1 MLPDMNQLHVRDP
14 RPRQQIATR
23 VAFFIAGF
31 AMSAWAPLVPF
42 AKSRLGVND
51 GVLGGLLLCL
61 GIGSIVA
68 MPWSGYMASRFG
80 CRRVI
85 VASASL
91 MGLMLPFLAE
101 LGSVPGFM
109 AALLLFGA
117 GLGALDVT
125 INIQA
130 IRVERESGR
139 TMMSG
144 FHGLF
149 SVGGFA
155 GAVTVTTLLGA
166 GMSTLTAVLVVDT
179 GIAALL
185 AIAFRDM
192 LAQGAR
198 QDGPN
203 FARPRGVVLMLGILC
218 LIAFLT
224 EGAVLDWSA
233 LFLTQSGALDA
244 SQGGFGYAAFSCAMT
259 FCRLSGDA
267 WVHRFG
273 GRAIVVSGA
282 LVAAMGLVLA
292 TQVAGWPWALGG
304 FALVGVGCANI
315 APVLFTAAGRQ
326 TDMPVSLAVPAI
338 TSLGYAG
345 ILAGPAAIG
354 VLAEGVGLG
363 SALMAVAV
371 LLVGVAFVGPRLPG

>member
-1 MLPDMNQLHVRDP
+1 MNQILVRDL

-68 MPWSGYMASRFG
+68 MPWAGYMASRFG

-85 VASASL
+85 LASASL
-91 MGLMLPFLAE
+91 MALMLPLLAE
-101 LGSVPGFM
+101 LGSVPWFM
-109 AALLLFGA
+109 AALLFFGA
-117 GLGALDVT
+117 GLGTLDVT

-130 IRVERESGR
+130 IIVERESGR

-155 GAVTVTTLLGA
+155 GAVAVTTLLGA
-166 GMSTLTAVLVVDT
+166 GMSILAAVLVVDA

-185 AIAFRDM
+185 ALAFRDL

-198 QDGPN
+198 GAGPP
-203 FARPRGVVLMLGILC
+203 FAWPRGVVLMLGVLC

-233 LFLTQSGALDA
+233 LFLVQSGTLDA

-259 FCRLSGDA
+259 FCRLTGDA
-267 WVHRFG
+267 WVRRFG
-273 GRAIVVSGA
+273 GRTMVVSGA
-282 LVAAMGLVLA
+282 LLAAMGLVLA
-292 TQVAGWPWALGG
+292 TQVAGWLWALGG
-304 FALVGVGCANI
+304 FALVGAGCANI
-315 APVLFTAAGRQ
+315 VPVLFTAAGRQ
-326 TDMPVSLAVPAI
+326 TDMPAWLAVPAI

-354 VLAEGVGLG
+354 VLAEQVRLG
-363 SALMAVAV
+363 SALVAVAV
-371 LLVGVAFVGPRLPG
+371 LLVGVALGGRRVPG